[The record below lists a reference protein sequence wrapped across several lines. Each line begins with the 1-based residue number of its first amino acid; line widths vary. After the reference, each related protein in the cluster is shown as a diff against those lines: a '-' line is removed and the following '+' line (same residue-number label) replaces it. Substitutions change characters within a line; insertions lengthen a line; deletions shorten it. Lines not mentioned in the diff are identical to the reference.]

1 MRMNKEFKLPWY
13 AFLFYTIK
21 ESNIVKER
29 IESINIDRKTEWI
42 EKVISSVPF

>member
-13 AFLFYTIK
+13 AFLFYTI
-21 ESNIVKER
+21 KER